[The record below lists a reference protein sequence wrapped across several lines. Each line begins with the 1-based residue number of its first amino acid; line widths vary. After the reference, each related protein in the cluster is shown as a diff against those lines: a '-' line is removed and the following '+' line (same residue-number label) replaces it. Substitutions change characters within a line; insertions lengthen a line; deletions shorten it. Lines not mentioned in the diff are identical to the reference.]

1 MPLCRIG
8 TKLIYFCH
16 VPKCGGTAVEKYL
29 ENRFGRL
36 AFLDP
41 HFYAMDAENRWP
53 KSSPQHIPDQ
63 ELTRLFPAGFFDASF
78 AIIRHPVDRLASVF
92 LYQRLLEKRIAK
104 DVRFENWLEILA
116 DQKAENPYIYD
127 NHIRPMIDFVPKT
140 ANVFRLE
147 DGLAA
152 VIDWLDSQAMD
163 ASGPRQIPPANVL
176 ADRLAHAN
184 QAKIE
189 FTVSPAARDLISD
202 IYRVDFER
210 FGYAP
215 AAPTRY

>member
-16 VPKCGGTAVEKYL
+16 IPKCGGTAVGKYL
-29 ENRFGRL
+29 ENRFRPL

-41 HFYAMDAENRWP
+41 QFYSIDAEYRWT

-63 ELTRLFPAGFFDASF
+63 ELSRLFPAGFFDASF
-78 AIIRHPVDRLASVF
+78 AMVRHPVDRLASVY
-92 LYQRLLEKRIAK
+92 LYQHLLEKRITK
-104 DVRFENWLEILA
+104 GIKFENWLESLA
-116 DQKAENPYIYD
+116 DQKSANPYIYD
-127 NHIRPMIDFVPKT
+127 NHIRPMIDFVPKN
-140 ANVFRLE
+140 AKIFRLE
-147 DGLAA
+147 NGMAA
-152 VIDWLDSQAMD
+152 VVDWLDHQAGD

-176 ADRLAHAN
+176 ANRLAHAK

-189 FTVSPAARDLISD
+189 FTVSPTARELIVD
-202 IYRVDFER
+202 IYKVDFER
-210 FGYAP
+210 FGYDP